1 MQPPTEHFDL
11 IIIGTG
17 SANSIIGAEFDD
29 WSIALVEEGVFG
41 GTCLNRGCIP
51 TKMLVHVAD
60 VAEAVRNAHNLG
72 VDAEVTN
79 VRWTDIRNRVF
90 DRIDPIAAGG
100 EDYRTNGS
108 PNVTVFK
115 GHGRFVGPK
124 QVAVGDVVL
133 EGTQVLVAAGGR
145 PMVPDIEGLDSVHFH
160 TSDDIMR
167 IDELPKHLIILGGGF
182 IANELAHVFGS
193 FGSRITIIHR
203 GDVMLRAQDELIAS
217 RFTALVQG
225 RPNFDVHLNTQVRHV
240 TQHGDTITVT
250 LHNGVTVA
258 GDKLLIATGRIPNT
272 DTLDVKNA
280 GIDVHSDGRIV
291 VDNMQRT
298 SVPGIWALGDISS
311 DHLLKHVA
319 NHEARTVRHNL
330 AHPSGLI
337 SSHRDFVPAA
347 VFTKPQIASV
357 GLTEAQAR
365 EQGIDVMVKVQNF
378 GDVAYGWAMEDTTSI
393 CKLVADRTTRKLVGA
408 HLMGPNSSILIQQL
422 IQGMSLGQ
430 TIDELASG
438 QYYIHPSLTEVVEN
452 ALLGLGEVT
461 TATQH

>member
-217 RFTALVQG
+217 RFTALVQA

-438 QYYIHPSLTEVVEN
+438 QYYIHPALTEVVEN

>member
-1 MQPPTEHFDL
+1 MQSPTKHFDL

-17 SANSIIGAEFDD
+17 SANSMIGPEFDD

-79 VRWTDIRNRVF
+79 VRWADIRNRVF

-100 EDYRTNGS
+100 EQYRTNGS

-115 GHGRFVGPK
+115 GRGRFVGPK
-124 QVAVGDVVL
+124 QVAVGDDVL

-145 PMVPDIEGLDSVHFH
+145 PMVPDIEGLDGVHFH

-167 IDELPKHLIILGGGF
+167 INELPKHLIILGGGF

-217 RFTALVQG
+217 RFTALVQA
-225 RPNFDVHLNTQVRHV
+225 RPNFNVHLNTQVRHV

-250 LHNGVTVA
+250 MHNGVTVA
-258 GDKLLIATGRIPNT
+258 GDTLLIATGRIPNT
-272 DTLDVKNA
+272 DTLDVKHA

-291 VDNMQRT
+291 VDDMQRT

-330 AHPSGLI
+330 GHPNDLI

-393 CKLVADRTTRKLVGA
+393 CKLVADRATRRLVGA
-408 HLMGPNSSILIQQL
+408 HLMGPYSSILIQQL

-438 QYYIHPSLTEVVEN
+438 QYYIHPALTEVVEN
-452 ALLGLGEVT
+452 ALLGLV
-461 TATQH
+461 

>member
-1 MQPPTEHFDL
+1 MQSPTKHFDL

-17 SANSIIGAEFDD
+17 SANSIVGPEFDD

-79 VRWTDIRNRVF
+79 VRWADIRNRVF

-100 EDYRTNGS
+100 EQYRTNGS

-115 GHGRFVGPK
+115 GRGRFVGPK
-124 QVAVGDVVL
+124 QVAVGDDVL

-145 PMVPDIEGLDSVHFH
+145 PMVPDIEGLDGVHFH

-167 IDELPKHLIILGGGF
+167 INELPKHLIILGGGF

-217 RFTALVQG
+217 RFTALVQA
-225 RPNFDVHLNTQVRHV
+225 RPNFNVHLNTQVRHV

-258 GDKLLIATGRIPNT
+258 GDTLLIATGRIPNT
-272 DTLDVKNA
+272 DTLDVKHA
-280 GIDVHSDGRIV
+280 GIDVHTDGRIV
-291 VDNMQRT
+291 VDDMQRT

-330 AHPSGLI
+330 AHPDDLI

-393 CKLVADRTTRKLVGA
+393 CKLVADRATRRLVGA
-408 HLMGPNSSILIQQL
+408 HLMGPYSSILIQQL

-438 QYYIHPSLTEVVEN
+438 QYYIHPALTEVVEN
-452 ALLGLGEVT
+452 ALLGVV
-461 TATQH
+461 